1 MHKIIVKVADFV
13 FVAAAVIV
21 IIGAATAGN
30 VLYGVLAFVGSCVAL
45 SMWSLFRCMLNEL
58 RKINAREDA
67 KSGPITF

>member
-30 VLYGVLAFVGSCVAL
+30 LLYGALAFVGSCVAL
-45 SMWSLFRCMLNEL
+45 SMWSIFRCILNEL
-58 RKINAREDA
+58 VKINQRADRQP
-67 KSGPITF
+67 GPVSF

>member
-13 FVAAAVIV
+13 FVAVAVIV

-58 RKINAREDA
+58 CKINQRADRQP
-67 KSGPITF
+67 GPVNF